1 MHSRRESTKPP
12 ALALPVALGL
22 ALAAALAGCWG
33 NGPTQ
38 PNPTPSLAP
47 IQSPGPTVNAS
58 WSQPPVALDGAYSDA
73 GYAVFGGSLAV
84 EATADGQP
92 ARGALFKVY
101 GTTLA
106 TATADP
112 SGRANFGPLAPGV
125 DYRLVVTQ
133 NGRATYT
140 SAPFEIKK
148 KETTRQPVRLAA
160 GSVIRGKVTANGQ
173 PAAGAVVSDGTNSV
187 LTNADGT
194 YEFAGVT
201 PGAVTL
207 TAGKAR
213 FAQASKDVTA
223 STSAPASADLALPAV
238 EPQVFLDAG
247 IAAGVPGDRL
257 GALRQHL
264 GSKGW
269 KLADQP
275 PAGPGAWVL
284 LSPGRDLTGGELE
297 RMTTFV
303 AQGGKLIVFGEWG
316 GFGGFRTPAANALVH
331 RFGLHFNPD
340 LLREPTAAGGADQAW
355 LSIARFNGTKV
366 PAVADLK
373 GIQLYQA
380 CSLFGLAPMTE
391 LAQTGQ
397 LGYRVQAG
405 PQTGAHTVAAGGP
418 YKGGKAIVVGDASAF
433 SDDDTDGDQIPNAA
447 EAENL
452 RFVERLLD
460 W

>member
-1 MHSRRESTKPP
+1 MHSRRDSSKPP
-12 ALALPVALGL
+12 ALALPAALGL
-22 ALAAALAGCWG
+22 ALAAALAGCPG
-33 NGPTQ
+33 KPVNQ
-38 PNPTPSLAP
+38 PNPTTSLP
-47 IQSPGPTVNAS
+47 PVQSAGPTINPS
-58 WSQPPVALDGAYSDA
+58 WSQPPSPLDGAYSDA
-73 GYAVFGGSLAV
+73 GYAVFGGSVAV

-92 ARGALFKVY
+92 ARGAMFKLY
-101 GTTLA
+101 GPTLA

-112 SGRANFGPLAPGV
+112 SGRANFGPLAPGP

-133 NGRATYT
+133 GGRATFS
-140 SAPFEIKK
+140 SAPFEVKK
-148 KETTRQPVRLAA
+148 KETTRQAVRLAA
-160 GSVIRGKVTANGQ
+160 GAVIRGKVTADGQ
-173 PAAGAVVSDGTNSV
+173 PAGGAVVSDGTNSV

-194 YEFAGVT
+194 YELTGVT

-207 TAGKAR
+207 TAGKSR
-213 FAQASKDVTA
+213 FAQASRDVA
-223 STSAPASADLALPAV
+223 AAAAAPVSADLALTAA
-238 EPQVFLDAG
+238 EPVAFLDAG
-247 IAAGVPGDRL
+247 INGGVPAARL

-264 GSKGW
+264 AARGW
-269 KLADQP
+269 KLVDAA
-275 PAGPGAWVL
+275 PAGPGAWVV
-284 LSPGRDLTGGELE
+284 LSPGRDLTGAELE
-297 RMTTFV
+297 RMTSFV
-303 AQGGKLIVFGEWG
+303 AQGGKLVVFGEWG

-340 LLREPTAAGGADQAW
+340 LVREPTAAAGADQAW
-355 LSIARFNGTKV
+355 LGIARFNGTKV
-366 PAVADLK
+366 PAVADIK

-380 CSLFGLAPMTE
+380 CSLFGLAPMQE

-405 PQTGAHTVAAGGP
+405 PQTGAQTVAAGGP